1 MVLPRF
7 RVRSHGTM
15 IGLGM
20 LWAMLGPRS
29 MVVIAVV
36 TLVLYGR
43 SGVLRTTRARTVW
56 SWLSPVRRTPGPAA
70 APQAGRRTIRGDRT
84 FWFLT
89 ILAAA
94 ALTAWIVTRTLI
106 VTAPGVSH

>member
-1 MVLPRF
+1 
-7 RVRSHGTM
+7 M
-15 IGLGM
+15 IGQGM

-43 SGVLRTTRARTVW
+43 SGVLRTRGARTAW

-70 APQAGRRTIRGDRT
+70 PTSGRTIRGDRT